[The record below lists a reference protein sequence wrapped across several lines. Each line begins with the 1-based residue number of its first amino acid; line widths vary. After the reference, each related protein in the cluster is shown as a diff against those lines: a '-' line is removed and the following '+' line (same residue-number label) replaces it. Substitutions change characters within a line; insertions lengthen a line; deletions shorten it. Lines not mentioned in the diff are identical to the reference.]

1 VTSKPTA
8 RTTGLGGRSFRSSEA
23 ICQTITESTAVWRR
37 HKQSA
42 FVRDARIEFVELFR
56 GTIDGAPVYPRE
68 VVRVALAKI
77 AAAVLIG
84 YDRPSHADELTTRRL
99 QDALAFADIR
109 LRDHIIIAGGEAVS
123 FAERGLP

>member
-1 VTSKPTA
+1 M
-8 RTTGLGGRSFRSSEA
+8 
-23 ICQTITESTAVWRR
+23 
-37 HKQSA
+37 
-42 FVRDARIEFVELFR
+42 ELFR

-99 QDALAFADIR
+99 QDALALADIR
-109 LRDHIIIAGGEAVS
+109 LRDHIFIAGGEAVS